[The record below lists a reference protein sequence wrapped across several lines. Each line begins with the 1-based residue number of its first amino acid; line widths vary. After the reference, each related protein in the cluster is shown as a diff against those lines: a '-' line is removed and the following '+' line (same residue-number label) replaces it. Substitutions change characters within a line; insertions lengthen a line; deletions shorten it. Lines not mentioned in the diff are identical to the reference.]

1 LTFMPAIAAH
11 WRQAAHRDRDD
22 LQSVCKTS
30 RCQLQ
35 RRFFVLAKSLDCS
48 RALMSENPEAFATN

>member
-1 LTFMPAIAAH
+1 VIAAAEVK
-11 WRQAAHRDRDD
+11 RLTVTATIYRAFVK
-22 LQSVCKTS
+22 LA

-35 RRFFVLAKSLDCS
+35 RRFFVLAKSSDCS